1 MTDPTG
7 YRVRLRVRLAM
18 KLNSADVRRAVNL
31 GGREVTIASQ
41 VKGQP
46 LSDTLWIVLGARGF
60 STEEEANDFGTQ
72 LRAITELA
80 GVCSRLGIDIGQ
92 DKPTEWMR
100 EEFARS
106 LGLTGPHERV
116 QPNIHGLTIMPDDD
130 LNSIPFMQFEATVR
144 ADPSQLEGALTEI
157 AAGPRIQPSS
167 SAEGVRLLNLALINP
182 QPLGQLVLAIS
193 AVEALGQNEVWTDA
207 QTALLHQIAAQI
219 EADTSGRDVERM
231 EAADALRRGLHRFGL
246 RQGVMR
252 VLARLG
258 LQHLRNEWDRVYGLR
273 SGLFHGTAQLAEH
286 EIAKLANDAITLCG
300 KIILALAEHDGVT
313 LPSISDVH
321 FPRA

>member
-1 MTDPTG
+1 MTNPTG
-7 YRVRLRVRLAM
+7 HRIRLRVRLA
-18 KLNSADVRRAVNL
+18 KSLSSTDVSRVVNL
-31 GGREVTIASQ
+31 AGREVTIASQ

-80 GVCSRLGIDIGQ
+80 GLCSRLGIDVGQ
-92 DKPTEWMR
+92 DKATGWMR

-106 LGLTGPHERV
+106 LGLIGPHERL
-116 QPNIHGLTIMPDDD
+116 QPNVHGLTIMPDDD
-130 LNSIPFMQFEATVR
+130 LNRIPIVQAEGTVR
-144 ADPSQLEGALTEI
+144 ADPSSLESALAEI

-193 AVEALGQNEVWTDA
+193 AVEALGQNEAWTET
-207 QTALLHQIAAQI
+207 QTALLAQLAAQV
-219 EADTSGRDVERM
+219 EADTSGQDAERM
-231 EAADALRRGLHRFGL
+231 EVADALRRGLHRFGL
-246 RQGVMR
+246 RQGVVR
-252 VLARLG
+252 VSARLG
-258 LQHLRNEWDRVYGLR
+258 LQHLRKEWDRVYGLR
-273 SGLFHGTAQLAEH
+273 SGLFHGTAQLAEN
-286 EIAKLANDAITLCG
+286 EIATLANDAITLCG
-300 KIILALAEHDGVT
+300 RIILTLAEHDGVT